1 MLRKETFFIFILS
14 LLALFLIWYI
24 FIKENDYIITFKV
37 KTATGTV
44 HQGIQ
49 DWVAGRKKSNDEN
62 YVLVTNQKY
71 NLLKYTL
78 KNDKNTLNYNWEI
91 QPINDSI
98 TEIKVGILD
107 CNNSIDNRVTI
118 PFITTDFKEDQLK
131 KITDFKKGL
140 DDHLK
145 DFKVNLVKEGTS
157 SEVYVAYISLK
168 SVMQEKAQTMI
179 ANDNIITG
187 YLYQNKIKITGKP
200 YLEITNWDAETEKL
214 DFNYCFPIEKKG
226 ALTNDEKVKFKT
238 IPAQKGLTVSYFGN
252 FRTSDRGWFAILDY
266 AKKHQI
272 ALDAKP
278 LEHFLANPFN
288 GGNELEWETQIII
301 PFSKK

>member
-1 MLRKETFFIFILS
+1 MLRKETFFIFFSS
-14 LLALFLIWYI
+14 LLALFLVWYL
-24 FIKENDYIITFKV
+24 FIKQNDYIITFKV
-37 KTATGTV
+37 KSATGTI

-62 YVLVTNQKY
+62 YVLVSNQKY
-71 NLLKYTL
+71 DLLTYDLKKDKQNLI
-78 KNDKNTLNYNWEI
+78 YNWEL

-98 TEIKVGILD
+98 TEVKVGILD
-107 CNNSIDNRVTI
+107 CNNSIYNRVTV
-118 PFITTDFKEDQLK
+118 PFITTDFKEEQLK

-145 DFKVNLVKEGTS
+145 DFKVNLVKEGS
-157 SEVYVAYISLK
+157 SPEVYVAYIALK

-179 ANDNIITG
+179 TNDNIITG
-187 YLYQNKIKITGKP
+187 YLFQHHIKITGKP
-200 YLEITNWDAETEKL
+200 YLEITNWDAEKENL
-214 DFNYCFPIEKKG
+214 EFNYCFPIDKN
-226 ALTNDEKVKFKT
+226 AAVTNDLNVKFKT
-238 IPAQKGLTVSYFGN
+238 IPAHKGLTVSYFGN

-266 AKKHQI
+266 AQNHDLKI
-272 ALDAKP
+272 DAKP